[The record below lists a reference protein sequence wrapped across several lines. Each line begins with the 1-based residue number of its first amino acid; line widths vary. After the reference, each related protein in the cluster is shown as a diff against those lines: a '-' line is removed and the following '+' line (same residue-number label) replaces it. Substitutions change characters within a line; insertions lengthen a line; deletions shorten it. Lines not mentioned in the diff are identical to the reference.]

1 MAAHNLPMYTNLFI
15 GRAEELS
22 QIAALLHVP
31 TCRLLTLTGPG
42 GIGKTRLAIEAARLM
57 LDANEERPPSQTS
70 AFSAGGCFVPLQ
82 PLTSPDFIV
91 PAVANALRFTFQGE
105 LDSKQQLFS
114 YLREKHLLLVLDN
127 FEHLAEGADL
137 LPEMLETA
145 SNLKVLV
152 TSRERLRL
160 REEWVF
166 DVGGLTFPE
175 VAQIAGWDDFTA
187 VQFFLQ
193 SARRAGYTP
202 TDADT
207 ASIVR
212 ICEMVEGIPLAVEL
226 AAAWVRVMSC
236 ADIARE
242 VQRSLDILATTTRN
256 MPEKHR
262 SMRAAFERS
271 WESLTGDE
279 QAAFRKLSVFRGGFT
294 REGAEQVAGATLGI
308 LASLVDKSLVQV
320 DSSRRYNLHEL
331 LRQYAADKLQDVG
344 EADTTIQTHCDYFL
358 WLAEETEAHN
368 FGREQIAW
376 FDRLEADMD
385 NLRAVLAWSAE
396 TETGLR
402 LAVASLWFLNERT
415 HWREGLEWMEQT
427 LAANPDAPD
436 SLRAKALHSV
446 GALAF
451 QAGYFRQARAYLEQA
466 LALARAA
473 NDRWNIAWS
482 LSWLGL
488 VVLQGNAFDQSAA
501 VLDES
506 LALFRELEDPMGI
519 THTLIRR
526 SWDAGGQGDYPYT
539 HLLLEEAGMLAREA
553 GDKIT
558 AGWTFLGLGRL
569 AQLGHLD
576 RRQAKSYYENSLSS
590 FREARFPNGYIRS
603 LIWLAETEQAMGNWA
618 RTQELMEEIR
628 ILLREIAPDKAFL
641 RLVLAIL
648 AVAARHR
655 GQFERAATLIGAS
668 LSPDLTGA
676 IPPKDAGAESAT
688 ALDSVIRAQLGEIV
702 FAKAWAAGNA
712 MTREQAFAF
721 ALEGETTPNQQDETS
736 DTASQARDSLNTREF
751 EVLSLVARGLSNRE
765 IAGELFLSVN
775 TVKWYLKEI
784 FAKLDVT
791 NRAQAVARS
800 QTLGLLSQE

>member
-1 MAAHNLPMYTNLFI
+1 
-15 GRAEELS
+15 
-22 QIAALLHVP
+22 
-31 TCRLLTLTGPG
+31 
-42 GIGKTRLAIEAARLM
+42 
-57 LDANEERPPSQTS
+57 
-70 AFSAGGCFVPLQ
+70 
-82 PLTSPDFIV
+82 
-91 PAVANALRFTFQGE
+91 
-105 LDSKQQLFS
+105 
-114 YLREKHLLLVLDN
+114 
-127 FEHLAEGADL
+127 
-137 LPEMLETA
+137 
-145 SNLKVLV
+145 
-152 TSRERLRL
+152 
-160 REEWVF
+160 
-166 DVGGLTFPE
+166 
-175 VAQIAGWDDFTA
+175 
-187 VQFFLQ
+187 
-193 SARRAGYTP
+193 
-202 TDADT
+202 
-207 ASIVR
+207 
-212 ICEMVEGIPLAVEL
+212 MVEGIPLAVEL

-539 HLLLEEAGMLAREA
+539 HLLLEEAGMLAR
-553 GDKIT
+553 DHS
-558 AGWTFLGLGRL
+558 RL
-569 AQLGHLD
+569 D
-576 RRQAKSYYENSLSS
+576 FS
-590 FREARFPNGYIRS
+590 
-603 LIWLAETEQAMGNWA
+603 W
-618 RTQELMEEIR
+618 
-628 ILLREIAPDKAFL
+628 
-641 RLVLAIL
+641 
-648 AVAARHR
+648 
-655 GQFERAATLIGAS
+655 IGAS
-668 LSPDLTGA
+668 CP
-676 IPPKDAGAESAT
+676 
-688 ALDSVIRAQLGEIV
+688 
-702 FAKAWAAGNA
+702 AWAS
-712 MTREQAFAF
+712 R
-721 ALEGETTPNQQDETS
+721 
-736 DTASQARDSLNTREF
+736 SQAGEELLRKQS
-751 EVLSLVARGLSNRE
+751 VLVPRSPISEWLHSVAHLVGRN
-765 IAGELFLSVN
+765 
-775 TVKWYLKEI
+775 
-784 FAKLDVT
+784 
-791 NRAQAVARS
+791 
-800 QTLGLLSQE
+800 